1 MPKRRSDALRRV
13 IIPLTLL
20 LLLVPGCS
28 GAPASPVATPT
39 HLDLSEDW
47 GDDVGNGVALLGT
60 DDALATVIA
69 AMRAERGVTMTGV
82 FVDAADR
89 LMTFSVSGRGG
100 SVEAEFTV
108 GGEITRIVLADDVAY
123 VLPTPAMAATDE
135 LEIGVYACL
144 GADDPAVARWR
155 TLLDPVRTVAEFSA
169 DASAVADTGQGAAN
183 VVLGAEGTLGALTV
197 STDGAPLPIS
207 LVRADA
213 AGTMEVDFSE
223 WGEVDIA
230 PPSPLSDSC

>member
-13 IIPLTLL
+13 IIPLTLA

-28 GAPASPVATPT
+28 GAPAPPVATPT

-47 GDDVGNGVALLGT
+47 GEDVGNGVALLGT

-82 FVDAADR
+82 FVDTADR

-100 SVEAEFTV
+100 SVQAEFVV
-108 GGEITRIVLADDVAY
+108 GEATTRIVLADDVAY
-123 VLPTPAMAATDE
+123 ILPSPKGDPAD
-135 LEIGVYACL
+135 GVYACV
-144 GADDPAVARWR
+144 GVDDPAVARWR

-169 DASAVADTGQGAAN
+169 DASAVAATGEGTAN
-183 VVLGAEGTLGALTV
+183 LVLGGEGALGALTV
-197 STDGAPLPIS
+197 STDGAPLPIA

-213 AGTMEVDFSE
+213 AGTMEVEFSDWAE
-223 WGEVDIA
+223 AEVA
-230 PPSPLSDSC
+230 SPSPLAEGC